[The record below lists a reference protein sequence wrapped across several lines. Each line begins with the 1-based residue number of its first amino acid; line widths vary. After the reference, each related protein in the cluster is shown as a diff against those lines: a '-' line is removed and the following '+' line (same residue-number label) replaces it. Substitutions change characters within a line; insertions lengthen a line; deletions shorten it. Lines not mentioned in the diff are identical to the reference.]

1 MSALRELAIALGRTP
16 TRDEFVKEIR
26 GAKDKVAL
34 HFGSYAAFVHA
45 SGLDP
50 VMPAKKITSAV
61 FERDIVKHLNDYKPR
76 KLAEIQPYKR
86 CLFVPDTHFPF
97 AHQKTLEAIYKFA
110 EREKPEVVVQL
121 GDLFDMYSHAKFPR
135 THNQFTPREEHKS
148 ARAQAEVFWS
158 EIKKAT
164 PQSKCYQIVG
174 NHDVRPLKRIL
185 EVYPEAEDWVQKM
198 FADMMSFDGVETIL
212 DSRQELMLPGDVMV
226 VHGYKSKIGE
236 HRDHAL
242 YNAVCGHQH
251 TGGVVYRQ
259 IRGRVLWELNAGL
272 AGDPEAKGLTYG
284 AQKINSWTLG
294 FGFLDEYGPRFIP
307 LR

>member
-1 MSALRELAIALGRTP
+1 
-16 TRDEFVKEIR
+16 
-26 GAKDKVAL
+26 
-34 HFGSYAAFVHA
+34 
-45 SGLDP
+45 
-50 VMPAKKITSAV
+50 
-61 FERDIVKHLNDYKPR
+61 
-76 KLAEIQPYKR
+76 
-86 CLFVPDTHFPF
+86 
-97 AHQKTLEAIYKFA
+97 
-110 EREKPEVVVQL
+110 
-121 GDLFDMYSHAKFPR
+121 
-135 THNQFTPREEHKS
+135 
-148 ARAQAEVFWS
+148 
-158 EIKKAT
+158 
-164 PQSKCYQIVG
+164 
-174 NHDVRPLKRIL
+174 
-185 EVYPEAEDWVQKM
+185 M